1 MLTIRNVR
9 ADSDIVRERVHRHYG
24 EGDSLSIDLSFDN
37 RIGIG
42 AGGRVLYIAETGG
55 QRFHH

>member
-9 ADSDIVRERVHRHYG
+9 ADSNPVRERAHPHYSK
-24 EGDSLSIDLSFDN
+24 GDSLSIDLSVDN

-55 QRFHH
+55 QCFHH